1 MPASRWQIAGIRG
14 GHLGRLVPRMGRTE
28 LGGSMDGDAL
38 LGAAGSRAPST
49 LLTKC
54 LCGRDKRRAGAAPL
68 HVSAPDAGRRQSLPG
83 SRHVQKA
90 RILAIFHGF
99 RWAVNPVNT
108 FP

>member
-1 MPASRWQIAGIRG
+1 VPASRWQIAGIRG

-54 LCGRDKRRAGAAPL
+54 LCGRDKRRAGAARH
-68 HVSAPDAGRRQSLPG
+68 HVSAPDTASWAVAAWASPCA
-83 SRHVQKA
+83 KP
-90 RILAIFHGF
+90 RIMAIFRSFDG
-99 RWAVNPVNT
+99 AC
-108 FP
+108 